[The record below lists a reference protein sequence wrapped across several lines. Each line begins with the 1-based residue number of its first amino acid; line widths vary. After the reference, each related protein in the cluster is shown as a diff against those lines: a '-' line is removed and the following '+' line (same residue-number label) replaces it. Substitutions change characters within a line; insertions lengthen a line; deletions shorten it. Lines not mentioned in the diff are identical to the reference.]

1 MFYEVLRSS
10 FSKFC
15 WYFYCICLYTHVTIV
30 ALKHLIKGLGVTCTM
45 PWIVMSG
52 EVGFWVTTAT
62 VNMLVVSANS
72 L

>member
-1 MFYEVLRSS
+1 MFVYTRHYCGFETPDKGTGVLS
-10 FSKFC
+10 
-15 WYFYCICLYTHVTIV
+15 W
-30 ALKHLIKGLGVTCTM
+30 VTCTM